1 MGLMEPG
8 CTRRDFGRDVQPA
21 VPNGP
26 RCWSLVGSTFGA
38 ISRTGAD
45 STQHFH
51 DYSVF
56 DQAISRSRISKSGWR
71 VGEQSQNPW
80 RKLCVL
86 RKLHPQG
93 GSATRNVSG
102 ESLCGSAETIP
113 VPVPCD
119 DDGMFSRASR
129 MEGWTRDET
138 GSHCAVKGDVDA
150 YELRRRRG
158 FPD

>member
-1 MGLMEPG
+1 MSSYG
-8 CTRRDFGRDVQPA
+8 TR
-21 VPNGP
+21 
-26 RCWSLVGSTFGA
+26 
-38 ISRTGAD
+38 
-45 STQHFH
+45 
-51 DYSVF
+51 SV
-56 DQAISRSRISKSGWR
+56 S
-71 VGEQSQNPW
+71 
-80 RKLCVL
+80 

-93 GSATRNVSG
+93 GSVARNVPG

-138 GSHCAVKGDVDA
+138 GSRYAVKGDVDA
-150 YELRRRRG
+150 CELRLRRG

>member
-1 MGLMEPG
+1 M
-8 CTRRDFGRDVQPA
+8 V
-21 VPNGP
+21 
-26 RCWSLVGSTFGA
+26 S
-38 ISRTGAD
+38 
-45 STQHFH
+45 
-51 DYSVF
+51 
-56 DQAISRSRISKSGWR
+56 
-71 VGEQSQNPW
+71 
-80 RKLCVL
+80 

-93 GSATRNVSG
+93 GSVARKVSG

-150 YELRRRRG
+150 CELRLRRG